1 MSKPTTIDDYIQ
13 ESHATAVSKGW
24 WECDEHKIMCHCTHD
39 DPDGVGIMYSDIDC
53 KACKGLGYSMIAY
66 TERSFGDQ
74 IALMHSELSE
84 ALEEFRNTGLGDTDK
99 FIYYLSGS
107 WGVDGEKPEGIA
119 VELADVLIRIFD
131 TCGKY
136 NIPLEEALDLK
147 LEYNKTRP
155 HRHGGKKL

>member
-1 MSKPTTIDDYIQ
+1 MTKPTTIKDYIQ
-13 ESHATAVSKGW
+13 ESHAIAVSKGW
-24 WECDEHKIMCHCTHD
+24 WEGERFKIPCHCLMKGSFGYTTN
-39 DPDGVGIMYSDIDC
+39 PLCETCNGIGFKLKEI
-53 KACKGLGYSMIAY
+53 
-66 TERSFGDQ
+66 ERSFGAQ

-136 NIPLEEALDLK
+136 NIPLQEALDLK
-147 LEYNKTRP
+147 LAYNKTRP